1 MEFQV
6 VSPFAR
12 FVRHLVLT
20 PSTIFPPFIPL
31 DARLFY
37 IESGKGKVHL
47 DGTTHELEAGCLL
60 YINAGI
66 RYQLLPCDAVI
77 LAVNFDFTDRF
88 STIETPIPP
97 ANANLLP
104 NAVPNEQLRF
114 TDTPY
119 FNTYYIF
126 KNCHILHAQLHHLEE
141 EFVQKM
147 PFYRQE
153 TRSILLSVLTLLARR
168 AEKRESEET
177 RFDIRAVVTYIHTN
191 FAQPLNNT
199 LLAAKFHFHPN
210 YLSAEFK
217 RYTGKPLHQ
226 YVLETRIL
234 YAITLMESGKNN
246 INEIA
251 VLSGF
256 GDRNY
261 FSRYFKQ
268 VTGTAPGKYIR
279 SYMK

>member
-1 MEFQV
+1 MEFQAV
-6 VSPFAR
+6 LPFAR

-20 PSTIFPPFIPL
+20 PDTVFPPFIPL

-37 IESGKGKVHL
+37 IESGKGLVYL
-47 DGTTHELEAGCLL
+47 DGTTYALEAGCLL

-66 RYQLLPCDAVI
+66 RYQLVPCDAVI

-88 STIETPIPP
+88 STAETPIPP

-104 NAVPNEQLRF
+104 DAVPNEQLCF
-114 TDTPY
+114 ADAPC
-119 FNTYYIF
+119 FDTYYIF
-126 KNCHILHAQLHHLEE
+126 KNCHILHGQLLNLED
-141 EFVQKM
+141 EFVQKL
-147 PFYRQE
+147 PFYRQG

-168 AEKRESEET
+168 AEKRESDET
-177 RFDIRAVVTYIHTN
+177 RFDIQAVVAYIKTN
-191 FAQPLNNT
+191 FAQPLSNT
-199 LLAAKFHFHPN
+199 SLAAKFHFHPN

-246 INEIA
+246 IREIA
-251 VLSGF
+251 ALAGF
-256 GDRNY
+256 SDCNY

-268 VTGTAPGKYIR
+268 VTGTTPGKYIR
-279 SYMK
+279 AYI